1 MSEYTR
7 KIALFKTS
15 YGSILEAGDYFDDHT
30 DYVRISEYKEIEFT
44 PLSQY
49 AIIEKQCEALD
60 KQEQSV
66 MAEYENKLTDIR
78 RRKSELLAITFNACE
93 D

>member
-7 KIALFKTS
+7 KIALFKSSSGTL
-15 YGSILEAGDYFDDHT
+15 IEAGDFFEDYP

-44 PLSQY
+44 PLSQS

-78 RRKSELLAITFNACE
+78 RRKAELLAITFNG
-93 D
+93 DK

>member
-7 KIALFKTS
+7 KIALFKS
-15 YGSILEAGDYFDDHT
+15 PYGTLVEAGDYFDEHT

-44 PLSQY
+44 PLSQS
-49 AIIEKQCEALD
+49 AIIETQCEVLD

-78 RRKSELLAITFNACE
+78 RRKSELLAITFNGE
-93 D
+93 S